1 MELGLKNKKALIL
14 GSSSGLGLSI
24 AEVLSQE
31 GCNLILAS
39 RNVNKLESIRD
50 QIQQKSKVNCDI
62 FKLDLTERHSV
73 DSFIESLKN
82 SDVNILIN
90 NTGGPPPSNT

>member
-62 FKLDLTERHSV
+62 FKLDLTERH
-73 DSFIESLKN
+73 
-82 SDVNILIN
+82 
-90 NTGGPPPSNT
+90 